1 MAANILTIYAYFCP
15 KKNVATKS
23 PRLLVNHN
31 PSFWHGGFE
40 SAMPSGWW
48 HQVARAGIS
57 FLLLRPLC
65 GSQAMSLSSLLSTE
79 QLVLPLQNW

>member
-1 MAANILTIYAYFCP
+1 MAETYLPFMHIFVQ